1 MSTNKDYGAPSFQN
15 IQSLDFADMISQVN
29 DFTEQIHSARC
40 RIRDDIIENHKRQ
53 TADSPD
59 AQSTFT
65 APELH
70 EIDVP
75 VGERIM
81 AISSIINL
89 LSRGGIY
96 SQASSSW
103 VLLENIVKYTWNMI
117 TFELISPLELSRTD
131 AYKDIS
137 LLTECVL
144 NLLSHAKLSNESE
157 AQPDPQ
163 PDVADQDKV
172 ERTVKFEDEQKT
184 ESSVKKTVSLSDG
197 DIKLYSNFIAY
208 SIQ

>member
-1 MSTNKDYGAPSFQN
+1 LSTNKDFGAPSFQN

-40 RIRDDIIENHKRQ
+40 RIRDNLIENYKKQ
-53 TADSPD
+53 ASENPD
-59 AQSTFT
+59 ASNTFK

-70 EIDVP
+70 EIEVP
-75 VGERIM
+75 VDERIVSV
-81 AISSIINL
+81 SSIINL

-117 TFELISPLELSRTD
+117 TYELISPLELSRTD

-144 NLLSHAKLSNESE
+144 NLLSHAKLSNTTEVQSDE
-157 AQPDPQ
+157 
-163 PDVADQDKV
+163 ADQTQVD
-172 ERTVKFEDEQKT
+172 RTVKFEDEQKDGP
-184 ESSVKKTVSLSDG
+184 SVKKNVSLSDG